1 MHEIFQSLEE
11 LPSAVLPYLLV
22 AGALAILIAI
32 GGVLWRMSIWLKGR
46 DEAGGALYPLGAA
59 QIFWLSLTRF
69 FAPDCFFARRVF
81 ANSRLRGIMVTAIV
95 WSTVLLALGVGVS
108 ALTFVS
114 SVELDETLDKFLA
127 LAMDLAGGVLAIGLL
142 VALGRRFLF
151 RPKRYIPLAGD
162 AAIMVFFFV
171 TVLSGLVLE
180 STHMAEQIARS
191 RGPMALA
198 ALPPRAASLLLHS
211 PEGTEWYWQPFGW
224 FIARTGLALGMDGEA
239 FERGHLAVYL
249 FHAASAFLLIA
260 YLPFSKL
267 FHLFAAQIT
276 TFARSQRPA
285 RAAYPLKPRP
295 SGRD

>member
-1 MHEIFQSLEE
+1 MHEVFQSLAE
-11 LPSAVLPYLLV
+11 LPPAVLPYLLA
-22 AGALAILIAI
+22 AGALAILIAA
-32 GGVLWRMSIWLKGR
+32 GGILQRMSLWLRGR
-46 DEAGGALYPLGAA
+46 DDPTGALFPLGAA
-59 QIFWLSLTRF
+59 RIVWLSLTRF

-81 ANSRLRGIMVTAIV
+81 ATSRLRGIMVTAIV

-108 ALTFVS
+108 AVTFVS
-114 SVELDETLDKFLA
+114 SIELDEMLDRGLA

-162 AAIMVFFFV
+162 AVIMSCFFV
-171 TVLSGLVLE
+171 TILSGLMLE
-180 STHMAEQIARS
+180 STHVAEQLARS

-198 ALPPRAASLLLHS
+198 ALPPYSPLPHD

-224 FIARTGLALGMDGEA
+224 LIAQLGLALGMDAET
-239 FERGHLAVYL
+239 FERGRLAVYL
-249 FHAASAFLLIA
+249 FHAASAFVLIA

-285 RAAYPLKPRP
+285 RAAYQI
-295 SGRD
+295 GRASC